1 MSELASPTGILLILI
16 LIGVGASFV
25 ALLLKYGALLKQI
38 EALETYLHNLEK
50 QADHNSGVLF
60 RVADMADQVRIA
72 TSENT
77 GSIEAM
83 RREMG
88 HLSDEV
94 RGEVGTSRAIEMAQ
108 WPQRQTSLCCGP
120 SIEEAEALVKGGK
133 KQTAFLTLDHI
144 EFGLTATHF
153 VIAGPSV
160 ALMTAFLVNA
170 DD

>member
-60 RVADMADQVRIA
+60 RVADMADQARIA
-72 TSENT
+72 TAENT
-77 GSIEAM
+77 ASIEAM

-94 RGEVGTSRAIEMAQ
+94 RGEVGTSRAIEMARSGASKADIAEKTGL
-108 WPQRQTSLCCGP
+108 P
-120 SIEEAEALVKGGK
+120 IEEAEALVTFHGK
-133 KQTAFLTLDHI
+133 KRK
-144 EFGLTATHF
+144 
-153 VIAGPSV
+153 S
-160 ALMTAFLVNA
+160 
-170 DD
+170 

>member
-50 QADHNSGVLF
+50 HADHNSGVLF

-72 TSENT
+72 TAENT
-77 GSIEAM
+77 ASIEAM

-94 RGEVGTSRAIEMAQ
+94 RGEVGTSRAIEMARSGASKADIAEKTGL
-108 WPQRQTSLCCGP
+108 P
-120 SIEEAEALVKGGK
+120 IEEAEALVTFHGK
-133 KQTAFLTLDHI
+133 KRK
-144 EFGLTATHF
+144 
-153 VIAGPSV
+153 S
-160 ALMTAFLVNA
+160 
-170 DD
+170 

>member
-1 MSELASPTGILLILI
+1 MSELASLTGILLILI

-72 TSENT
+72 TAENT
-77 GSIEAM
+77 ASIEAM

-94 RGEVGTSRAIEMAQ
+94 RGEVGTSRAIEMARSGASKADIAEKTGL
-108 WPQRQTSLCCGP
+108 P
-120 SIEEAEALVKGGK
+120 IEEAEALVTFHGK
-133 KQTAFLTLDHI
+133 KRKL
-144 EFGLTATHF
+144 
-153 VIAGPSV
+153 
-160 ALMTAFLVNA
+160 
-170 DD
+170 

>member
-16 LIGVGASFV
+16 LIGVGASSV
-25 ALLLKYGALLKQI
+25 AMLLKYGALLKQI

-72 TSENT
+72 TAENT
-77 GSIEAM
+77 ASIEAM

-94 RGEVGTSRAIEMAQ
+94 RGEVGTSRAIELARSGASKAEIAEKTGL
-108 WPQRQTSLCCGP
+108 P
-120 SIEEAEALVKGGK
+120 IEEAEALVTFHGK
-133 KQTAFLTLDHI
+133 KRK
-144 EFGLTATHF
+144 
-153 VIAGPSV
+153 S
-160 ALMTAFLVNA
+160 
-170 DD
+170 

>member
-16 LIGVGASFV
+16 LIGVCASFV

-38 EALETYLHNLEK
+38 EALEAYLHNLEK

-60 RVADMADQVRIA
+60 RLADMADQVRIA
-72 TSENT
+72 TSDNT

-94 RGEVGTSRAIEMAQ
+94 RGEVGTSRAIEMARSGASKADIAEKTGL
-108 WPQRQTSLCCGP
+108 P
-120 SIEEAEALVKGGK
+120 IEEAEALVTFHGK
-133 KQTAFLTLDHI
+133 KRK
-144 EFGLTATHF
+144 
-153 VIAGPSV
+153 S
-160 ALMTAFLVNA
+160 
-170 DD
+170 

>member
-72 TSENT
+72 TAENT
-77 GSIEAM
+77 ASIEAM

-94 RGEVGTSRAIEMAQ
+94 RGEVGTSRAIEMARSGASKADIAEKTGL
-108 WPQRQTSLCCGP
+108 P
-120 SIEEAEALVKGGK
+120 IEEAEALVTFHGK
-133 KQTAFLTLDHI
+133 KLK
-144 EFGLTATHF
+144 
-153 VIAGPSV
+153 S
-160 ALMTAFLVNA
+160 
-170 DD
+170 

>member
-72 TSENT
+72 TAENT
-77 GSIEAM
+77 ASIEAM
-83 RREMG
+83 RREMV

-94 RGEVGTSRAIEMAQ
+94 RGEVGTSRAIEMARSGASKADIAEKTGL
-108 WPQRQTSLCCGP
+108 P
-120 SIEEAEALVKGGK
+120 IEEAEALVTFHGK
-133 KQTAFLTLDHI
+133 KRK
-144 EFGLTATHF
+144 
-153 VIAGPSV
+153 S
-160 ALMTAFLVNA
+160 
-170 DD
+170 

>member
-25 ALLLKYGALLKQI
+25 ALLLKYGALLKQV

-72 TSENT
+72 TAENT
-77 GSIEAM
+77 ASIEAM

-94 RGEVGTSRAIEMAQ
+94 RGEVGTSRAIEMARSGASKADIAEKTGL
-108 WPQRQTSLCCGP
+108 P
-120 SIEEAEALVKGGK
+120 IEEAEALVTFHGK
-133 KQTAFLTLDHI
+133 KRK
-144 EFGLTATHF
+144 
-153 VIAGPSV
+153 S
-160 ALMTAFLVNA
+160 
-170 DD
+170 